1 MIQVSTITFWK
12 IMRNYI
18 VGMLVASVSAPILAQ
33 NMGDAMQQAEKS
45 NTDAASG
52 TPNTVSSFFGRML
65 KKDGAASAANGG
77 KRIQDTP
84 IYKIFEKYPV
94 TDSHNPPDY
103 PKTAISISYPNWLN
117 EGDATIGRFKPNQCL
132 TYSVTY
138 WANKDA
144 PQIYDNLVVC
154 ASDLSKVSHSS
165 LRTVWPFFGLSGT
178 NTGQVRTTG
187 PIPPATPFPT
197 DAASRTFIERGG
209 VFFLGAIMT
218 AMGYDWN
225 FSADSRRVWVVKVGE
240 PASMADKQNRSTGEQ
255 MPSSAQN
262 QAVLSKC
269 RPENF
274 NQDRY
279 NRITV
284 GMTLDAVKQT
294 IGCEPDSD
302 FTQRSAMNV
311 MYKWAVTINNLVA
324 AKSIDV
330 FFDPTGKKVKG
341 LGQQFKFASG
351 F

>member
-1 MIQVSTITFWK
+1 
-12 IMRNYI
+12 MRNYI
-18 VGMLVASVSAPILAQ
+18 VGMFVASMSAPIMAQ
-33 NMGDAMQQAEKS
+33 NMGNAMQQAEKAQ
-45 NTDAASG
+45 TDAASG
-52 TPNTVSSFFGRML
+52 TPSTVSDFFGRML
-65 KKDGAASAANGG
+65 KKDGAASTANSG
-77 KRIQDTP
+77 KRLQDTP

-103 PKTAISISYPNWLN
+103 PKAAISVSYPNWLN
-117 EGDATIGRFKPNQCL
+117 DGDAIVGRFKPNQCL

-144 PQIYDNLVVC
+144 QQTYDNLIIC

-165 LRTVWPFFGLSGT
+165 LRTIWPFFGPSGT

-209 VFFLGAIMT
+209 VFFLGAIMN
-218 AMGYDWN
+218 AMSYDWN

-240 PASMADKQNRSTGEQ
+240 LATVGDKQNHRASEQ
-255 MPSSAQN
+255 IPSSAQN
-262 QAVLSKC
+262 QTVLSKC

-274 NQDRY
+274 SQDRY
-279 NRITV
+279 NRIAV
-284 GMTLDAVKQT
+284 GMTLDTVKQT
-294 IGCEPDSD
+294 IGCEPDPD
-302 FTQRSAMNV
+302 FTQRSATNV
-311 MYKWAVTINNLVA
+311 MYKWAVTINSLVA

-330 FFDPTGKKVKG
+330 FFDPNGTKVKG
-341 LGQQFKFASG
+341 LGKEFKFASG